1 MKRWL
6 LICGALLA
14 SCGGPRKVV
23 INGQEVLYE
32 DAAAQAFR
40 RAQNAYDSKQ
50 WEAAAKGFAEVAT
63 RYGDSAYADQARLQ
77 RARALQNL
85 GKLDEAQ
92 AVYAELLEKHPGSPL
107 KKDAALELSQLQAR
121 LGKKEEAAQ
130 TMQTAVEQMSESEKQ
145 KNAQQIAQ
153 ALANGGQAGDALRF
167 AARALESA
175 QTDEERRVRMED
187 YLKVLSASPGQDVA
201 RVVGDLDRRSP
212 AWPPAALQ
220 LARIHLH
227 MGDRGHADELARD
240 ILAQVNTGPIALG
253 AQAVQLAVLSVRNAK
268 PTLVGIALPLTGE
281 YKAFSDQVL
290 NAIALAI
297 DLQNK
302 GLVQVEIKDTK
313 GDADGAA
320 QAVDELA
327 RDGAVVILGPIALA
341 EAPAAAVR
349 AQQLGVPIVSL
360 SRAEGLTQIGEYVLD
375 RKSVV

>member
-6 LICGALLA
+6 LICALLA

-32 DAAAQAFR
+32 DAAVQAFR

-50 WEAAAKGFAEVAT
+50 WEAAAKGFAEVTT
-63 RYGDSAYADQARLQ
+63 RYGESSYADQARLQ

-85 GKLDEAQ
+85 GRLDEAQ
-92 AVYAELLEKHPGSPL
+92 AAYAELLEKHPGSPL
-107 KKDAALELSQLQAR
+107 KKEAALELSQLQAR
-121 LGKKEEAAQ
+121 QGKKEEAAQ

-175 QTDEERRVRMED
+175 QTDEERRVRTED

-201 RVVGDLDRRSP
+201 RVVGDLDHRSP

-253 AQAVQLAVLSVRNAK
+253 AQAVQLAVVSVRNAK

-297 DLQNK
+297 DLQGK
-302 GLVQVEIKDTK
+302 GLIQVEIKDTK
-313 GDADGAA
+313 GDPDGAA
-320 QAVDELA
+320 LAVDELA

-349 AQQLGVPIVSL
+349 AQQLGV
-360 SRAEGLTQIGEYVLD
+360 
-375 RKSVV
+375 